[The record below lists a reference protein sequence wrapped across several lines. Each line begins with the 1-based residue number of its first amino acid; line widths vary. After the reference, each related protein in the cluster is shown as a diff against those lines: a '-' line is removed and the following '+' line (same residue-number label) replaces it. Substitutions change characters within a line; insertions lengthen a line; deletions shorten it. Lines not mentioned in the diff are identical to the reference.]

1 MAQPFELRAE
11 RPADSALA
19 EGLIERAFGPGRYAK
34 AAERLREGSRPI
46 LDLSFVAWRGET
58 AVGCVR
64 MWPIAIGETP
74 ALLLGPFAVEA
85 TERSAGI
92 GAALIE
98 RSCQA
103 AEAAG
108 HAVVLLV
115 GDLAYFGPLG
125 FCQTKGVRMPGPV
138 DPRRVLARALAANAT
153 DGLSGDVRVVQ
164 SSEHQP
170 LALAAE

>member
-11 RPADSALA
+11 RPADFALA
-19 EGLIERAFGPGRYAK
+19 GSLIERAFGPGRYAK
-34 AAERLREGSRPI
+34 AAERLREGSHP
-46 LDLSFVAWRGET
+46 LLGLSFIAWRGET

-98 RSCQA
+98 RACQA

-125 FCQTKGVRMPGPV
+125 FCQTKSVRMPGPV
-138 DPRRVLARALAANAT
+138 DPRRVLVRALAGSAT
-153 DGLSGDVRVVQ
+153 DALHGDVGVART
-164 SSEHQP
+164 SEHQP